1 MNLVYLWLLQFE
13 KISTCDLGLPEIV
26 HVSYRIPTCELGT
39 LVTVAVWFC
48 FSTCDLSLPETV
60 HVIQNTYLWA
70 WYTCDCCS
78 LNTWLYLWTW
88 FTWYCSCL
96 NVVLPVNLIWLLVNI
111 STCEFV
117 CKIHFIVF
125 FDVENH
131 FLFLKHIAFLQLYDR
146 FSTDEPHRRLE
157 FISFGCLQ
165 TSEQEYNFWLF
176 NFFKQHPRTQLFN
189 FHSRRL
195 AMSLPHQE
203 PRLYVKN
210 LRYAVTKLET

>member
-125 FDVENH
+125 WCWKSFFVFRNILH
-131 FLFLKHIAFLQLYDR
+131 SCNYMTGSAQMNHIADLSSFLLDVSKHLSRNTIFGYST
-146 FSTDEPHRRLE
+146 FSNNIPELNFLI
-157 FISFGCLQ
+157 FI
-165 TSEQEYNFWLF
+165 
-176 NFFKQHPRTQLFN
+176 R
-189 FHSRRL
+189 
-195 AMSLPHQE
+195 
-203 PRLYVKN
+203 
-210 LRYAVTKLET
+210 AV